1 MVKLEPGDLMLF
13 FTDGLIENCDLG
25 GHAIGTRKVV
35 AWMRELYDRPV
46 KEIRDGL
53 ERRVRAFLEDEPLA
67 DDMSFIVAR
76 VTERPRPPPQ
86 LAGSATFSDAY
97 LHR

>member
-13 FTDGLIENCDLG
+13 MTDGLIENCDMG
-25 GHAIGTRKVV
+25 GHSIGNRHVV

-53 ERRVRAFLEDEPLA
+53 EQRVRDFLGKEPLS

-76 VTERPRPPPQ
+76 VTP
-86 LAGSATFSDAY
+86 
-97 LHR
+97 

>member
-1 MVKLEPGDLMLF
+1 
-13 FTDGLIENCDLG
+13 
-25 GHAIGTRKVV
+25 VV

-53 ERRVRAFLEDEPLA
+53 EQRVRDFLGKEPLS

-76 VTERPRPPPQ
+76 VTP
-86 LAGSATFSDAY
+86 
-97 LHR
+97 